1 MVLTLCRCGLIVPL
15 SNDLLV
21 RGNIAYLTSEF
32 RPRLGGGDRPI
43 KIKGGKEQGGPYV
56 ILTHKHNR

>member
-21 RGNIAYLTSEF
+21 RGDIVYLTSKF

-43 KIKGGKEQGGPYV
+43 KIKRARSKAAPYI
-56 ILTHKHNR
+56 ILTHKHNH